1 MLFSRYRH
9 YKERI
14 MRKFMDQIPKF
25 VVVALAAFCILDILF
40 YWCGYRLVPL
50 GGEILFLLLALLLL
64 IGAIWL
70 RAHAHW
76 RHFKLER
83 NNHICTILIPPLAF
97 VAFLCSVISQL
108 RLTFIL
114 PLATILLVTI
124 SAGLLLRTG
133 NVAAG
138 LCHIVLSL
146 PALWICFFGILF
158 WNFGVEYR
166 SAPVPS
172 PDGKYTAQVIISDQG
187 ALGEETYIAVTHGM
201 ELHFGL
207 FTLEPLPERIY
218 IPDHYEHTH
227 IHLTWEDNTSV
238 RIDNSVYK
246 VVK

>member
-1 MLFSRYRH
+1 
-9 YKERI
+9 

-25 VVVALAAFCILDILF
+25 VAAALAAFCILDILF

-50 GGEILFLLLALLLL
+50 GGEIVFLLLALLLL
-64 IGAIWL
+64 IGAVRL

-76 RHFKLER
+76 RHFTLER
-83 NNHICTILIPPLAF
+83 SNRICTILNPLLAF
-97 VAFLCSVISQL
+97 VAFLFSVISQL
-108 RLTFIL
+108 LFTFIL
-114 PLATILLVTI
+114 PLATILLITI

-172 PDGKYTAQVIISDQG
+172 PDGKYTAQVIVSDQG
-187 ALGEETYIAVTHGM
+187 ALGADTYIAVNHSM
-201 ELHFGL
+201 ELHLGL
-207 FTLEPLPERIY
+207 FTLEPLPDRIY

-227 IHLTWEDNTSV
+227 VHLTWEDNTSV
-238 RIDNSVYK
+238 RIGNSVYK
-246 VVK
+246 AVR

>member
-1 MLFSRYRH
+1 M
-9 YKERI
+9 EII
-14 MRKFMDQIPKF
+14 MRKFIDQIPKF
-25 VVVALAAFCILDILF
+25 VAAALAAFCILGILF

-64 IGAIWL
+64 IGAVWL

-76 RHFKLER
+76 RHFTLER
-83 NNHICTILIPPLAF
+83 SNRICTILIPLLAL
-97 VAFLCSVISQL
+97 VAFLFSVISQL
-108 RLTFIL
+108 PFTFIL
-114 PLATILLVTI
+114 PLATILFVAI

-138 LCHIVLSL
+138 LCHTVLSL
-146 PALWICFFGILF
+146 PALWICFVGILF

-201 ELHFGL
+201 ELHLGL
-207 FTLEPLPERIY
+207 FTLEPLPEKTF

-227 IHLTWEDNTSV
+227 VHLAWEDNTSV
-238 RIDNSVYK
+238 RIENSVYK
-246 VVK
+246 VVR